1 MKISKR
7 NKKALSVCVSILL
20 TVNICSTL
28 SYSAADHDV
37 NAEKSPSDMISG
49 AISYIGTR
57 VNEDKSIG
65 DNRLV
70 NDTAYAIAA
79 LRTAG
84 GKDYEDSVKWLAG
97 QADSENTDVSARIAS
112 ALGSPDYLDKMQTK
126 QNGDYGFGL
135 YPGYS
140 SDVIDSVL
148 VLDAINETGYSGE
161 AVSGSDLAAY
171 LSQAVNDD
179 GGFAYA
185 EYNRSDPLLTAVA
198 VYDIGVFFANHNFNM
213 SPFAKS
219 VTYVAENITD
229 SYEDANIQKTIC
241 KHLALKAA
249 GKENDL
255 TEVVSGLRA
264 AQKADG
270 SFAGDITATYW
281 AVKLLAGESSQPSQ
295 STATTTS
302 PTTTTPIT
310 STTTTTSGSTT
321 SSKTSVTVTT
331 VTTPD
336 ISSTTTTYTGNK
348 ILLKWDDLSVE
359 GADIRYQV
367 FRRVNGSEWESY
379 SAWDGKEKIDVLN
392 VYPTEPY
399 LAEWMTEPLEGE
411 DTPAGKDLMSIAS
424 VNFSDFNSDPEKYM
438 YDEDGSWKYDVVF
451 FGAADCNSG
460 YDLSEE
466 SYAVTRK
473 FADTGRGVLLGHD
486 TVCGSLQSS
495 CYRPFFN
502 QFADDLGLIVK
513 FDELDNGMSDTA
525 TVVKKGLITEY
536 PWMLRGELNV
546 PEWHTS
552 NQYCNKGTEWM
563 IWNGERL
570 TDEETGAKAAFYL
583 ATKNNFGIIQTGNSD
598 GCTTDDEKKVLANTL
613 FYLYQNTSNTS
624 TADNAFFDTDAPA
637 NIHLLD
643 ASVSEGIMKL
653 HVQAE
658 DKPTVYEYYAK
669 AKLGSNSIKT
679 NVQKHEALSGM
690 AGFAGIITDSDKSAM
705 ELIVSE
711 EDGKTVKDMVE
722 ADEKGN
728 ADLTIALKDG
738 TGPQFLHIF
747 AVDKSGNI
755 SELTAPLSDGSEE
768 KIKLGDVNFDGQ
780 VNAVDASMILAEY
793 ARISTEQT
801 PEFSDK
807 QFIAGDVDENGV
819 IDAVDAS
826 KVLAYYAYASTG
838 GELDDMRDWM
848 ALTARSDGNK

>member
-7 NKKALSVCVSILL
+7 SKKALSVCMSIFF

-37 NAEKSPSDMISG
+37 NAEKTPADMISG
-49 AISYIGTR
+49 AVSFINTK

-65 DNRLV
+65 DNRLI
-70 NDTAYAIAA
+70 NDTAYAVAA

-84 GKDYEDSVKWLAG
+84 EKGYEDSIKWLTD
-97 QADSENTDVSARIAS
+97 QADSENTDISARIAA
-112 ALGSPDYLDKMQTK
+112 ALGSSDYLDKMQTR
-126 QNGDYGFGL
+126 QNTDNGFGL
-135 YPGYS
+135 YPDYS

-185 EYNRSDPLLTAVA
+185 EYNKSDPLLTAVA

-229 SYEDANIQKTIC
+229 SYEDADIQKTIC
-241 KHLALKAA
+241 KHLALRAA

-302 PTTTTPIT
+302 PTTTASTT
-310 STTTTTSGSTT
+310 TTTTTSGSTT

-331 VTTPD
+331 VTIPD

-359 GADIRYQV
+359 GADISYQV

-411 DTPAGKDLMSIAS
+411 DIPAGKDLMNITS
-424 VNFSDFNSDPEKYM
+424 VNFSDFNSEPEKYM
-438 YDEDGSWKYDVVF
+438 YDEDGSWKYDVIF
-451 FGAADCNSG
+451 FGASDCNSG

-486 TVCGSLQSS
+486 TVSGSLQPICS
-495 CYRPFFN
+495 RPFFN
-502 QFADDLGLIVK
+502 KFADDLGLIVK
-513 FDELDNGMSDTA
+513 FNELDNGMSDKA
-525 TVVKKGLITEY
+525 TVVKKGLLTGY
-536 PWMLRGELNV
+536 PWTLSGELNV

-552 NQYCNKGTEWM
+552 NQYCNKGTEWL

-583 ATKNNFGIIQTGNSD
+583 ATRNNFGIIQTGHSEGN
-598 GCTTDDEKKVLANTL
+598 TTVDERKVLANTL

-624 TADNAFFDTDAPA
+624 TADNAFYDTDAPA

-643 ASVSEGIMKL
+643 ASVSGNVMSL
-653 HVQAE
+653 NVQAE

-669 AKLGSNSIKT
+669 AKLGSNSIKS
-679 NVQKHEALSGM
+679 NIQKHEALSGM
-690 AGFAGIITDSDKSAM
+690 AGFAGIITDNDKSAM
-705 ELIVSE
+705 ELLGFE
-711 EDGKTVKDMVE
+711 EDGKTVKDMVK

-728 ADLTIALKDG
+728 ADLDVVMKDG
-738 TGPQFLHIF
+738 KGPQYLHIF
-747 AVDKSGNI
+747 AIDKAGNI
-755 SELTAPLSDGSEE
+755 SELTAPLSDGTEE

-793 ARISTEQT
+793 ARISTEQA

-807 QFIAGDVDENGV
+807 QFVAGDVDENGA